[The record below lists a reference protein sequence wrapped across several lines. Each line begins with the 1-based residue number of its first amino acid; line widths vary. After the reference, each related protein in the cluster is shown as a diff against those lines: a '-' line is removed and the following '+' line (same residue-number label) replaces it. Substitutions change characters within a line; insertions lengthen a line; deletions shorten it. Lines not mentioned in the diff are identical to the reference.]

1 MENMESN
8 VRFTQPAP
16 NRSGLW
22 ALVGVLIGFSLPILL
37 CSGLIFFFFAGLGSL
52 GDSTVG
58 SGGIS
63 TPLYTYESGP
73 LTGPAVAIIPIRGA
87 ITSGTQ
93 PAFDVSEVAASDDI
107 IRYVKNAA
115 EDANIKAI
123 VLDVN
128 SPGGGVVPSDEIYH
142 ALKNVDKPIVVIMRD
157 LAASGGYYVSMAA
170 DRIYATP
177 NTLTGSIGVISQFPN
192 AKVLLEKVGVEFTVI
207 TSGDSK
213 DFGSLYREM
222 KPEEV
227 EYWRSVINEMYEN
240 FIAIVA
246 EGRNLPIET
255 VRPLANGSIY
265 TAQAALEYGLIDE
278 IGYSE
283 DAIAKAAEL
292 GGISGEPRVVRYT
305 RNAGLSSLFGFVS
318 PLGNTNIPANLWQT
332 VLAPSVQFRW
342 LP

>member
-1 MENMESN
+1 MENST
-8 VRFTQPAP
+8 FTNPSP

-22 ALVGVLIGFSLPILL
+22 ALLGVLIGFSLPVLL
-37 CSGLIFFFFAGLGSL
+37 CGGLAFFFFAGLGSL
-52 GDSTVG
+52 GDAVAG
-58 SGGIS
+58 GGGIS
-63 TPLYTYESGP
+63 TQAYTYESGP

-93 PAFDVSEVAASDDI
+93 PAFDTSEIAASDDI
-107 IRYVKNAA
+107 IRYIKNAA
-115 EDANIKAI
+115 ADAEIKAI

-142 ALKNVDKPIVVIMRD
+142 ALQNVDKPIVVIMRD

-170 DRIYATP
+170 DKIYATP

-192 AKVLLEKVGVEFTVI
+192 AEVLLEKVGVEFTVI
-207 TSGDSK
+207 TSGNSK

-222 KPEEV
+222 KPEEI
-227 EYWRSVINEMYEN
+227 EYWRSVIGETYEN
-240 FIAIVA
+240 FVAIVA
-246 EGRNLPIET
+246 KGRNLPVET
-255 VRPLANGSIY
+255 VRPLADGSIY
-265 TAQAALEYGLIDE
+265 TAQKALEYGLIDE

-292 GGISGEPRVVRYT
+292 AGISGEPRVVRYGNE
-305 RNAGLSSLFGFVS
+305 RGFGSLFGAVS
-318 PLGNTNIPANLWQT
+318 PLGGVKVPANLWQT
-332 VLAPSVQFRW
+332 VLAPSIQFRW

>member
-1 MENMESN
+1 MENTTS
-8 VRFTQPAP
+8 TQPAP

-22 ALVGVLIGFSLPILL
+22 ALLGVAIGFSLPVVL
-37 CSGLIFFFFAGLGSL
+37 CGGLAFFFFAGLGSL
-52 GDSTVG
+52 GDAVAG

-63 TPLYTYESGP
+63 TQPYTYESGP

-93 PAFDVSEVAASDDI
+93 PAFDTSEIAASDDI
-107 IRYVKNAA
+107 IRYIKNAA
-115 EDANIKAI
+115 ANSDIKAI

-142 ALKNVDKPIVVIMRD
+142 ALQNVDKPIVVIMRD

-192 AKVLLEKVGVEFTVI
+192 AEVLLEKVGVEFTVI
-207 TSGDSK
+207 TSGNSK

-227 EYWRSVINEMYEN
+227 EYWRSVIGETYEN
-240 FIAIVA
+240 FVAIVA
-246 EGRNLPIET
+246 EGRNLPVET
-255 VRPLANGSIY
+255 VRPLADGSIY
-265 TAQAALEYGLIDE
+265 TAQMALEYGLIDE

-305 RNAGLSSLFGFVS
+305 GNSGFSSLFRAVS
-318 PLGNTNIPANLWQT
+318 PLGGMEIPANLWQT
-332 VLAPSVQFRW
+332 VLAPSIQFRW

>member
-1 MENMESN
+1 MENNAM
-8 VRFTQPAP
+8 FTQPAP

-22 ALVGVLIGFSLPILL
+22 ALLGVLIGFSLPVLL
-37 CSGLIFFFFAGLGSL
+37 CGGLAFFFFAGLGSL
-52 GDSTVG
+52 GDAVAG
-58 SGGIS
+58 SGGRGLS

-73 LTGPAVAIIPIRGA
+73 LSGPAVAIIPIRGA

-93 PAFDVSEVAASDDI
+93 PAFDTSEIAASDDI
-107 IRYVKNAA
+107 IRYIKNAA
-115 EDANIKAI
+115 ADADIKAI

-142 ALKNVDKPIVVIMRD
+142 ALQNVDKPIVVIMRD

-192 AKVLLEKVGVEFTVI
+192 AEVLLEKVGVEFTVI
-207 TSGDSK
+207 TSGNSK

-227 EYWRSVINEMYEN
+227 EYWRSVIDKTYEN
-240 FIAIVA
+240 FVAIVA
-246 EGRNLPIET
+246 EGRDLPVET
-255 VRPLANGSIY
+255 VRPLADGSIY

-278 IGYSE
+278 IGYTE

-292 GGISGEPRVVRYT
+292 GGIGGEPRVVRYT
-305 RNAGLSSLFGFVS
+305 GDGGFGNLFGAVN
-318 PLGNTNIPANLWQT
+318 PLGGAQIPANLWQT